1 MANRNQWSALNPAL
15 GTSSFQYRLSSS
27 ARMGAKQKSRS
38 RTESSPQQLCSYI
51 HRICLQNRLD
61 GFNYCIRHILEDK
74 SAPFR
79 QCSYNHMHSGKRCPN
94 AARRTERR
102 DSTLCPWHLKK
113 LYLKRKQALAQQI
126 RQRTEEHNRRNDE
139 LKKTMNDL
147 EHYCPNPSHDNRR
160 LAVDWVQLEDQSVTA
175 SDHLRRKMAESAANM
190 GACIDTD
197 LSHATLDDVVR
208 SDPLDSDSESVD
220 SSKEEPLK
228 HAGVYAAEEV
238 SLILRDKMLRLQSL
252 YIEEFKRFQ
261 YLLKEKKKKYLTSL
275 KLEKDI
281 NGIKGISQ
289 TVAEN
294 ECSKQEKEDYQQL
307 KALWRY
313 HRSHGTEA
321 LLRQKSNEKRKESLE
336 GAQYRKPVYQTC
348 IFAKGEEVCDLRS
361 LPLSNYCQKRNLIL
375 LLITELSLNQSFIN
389 RHLIRC

>member
-1 MANRNQWSALNPAL
+1 MANRNQWSALNPNHPNLAS
-15 GTSSFQYRLSSS
+15 SSFQYRLSSS
-27 ARMGAKQKSRS
+27 ARIGAKQKSRS
-38 RTESSPQQLCSYI
+38 RIESSPQQLCTYV

-113 LYLKRKQALAQQI
+113 LYLKRKQAIAQQI
-126 RQRTEEHNRRNDE
+126 RQRTEEHSKRNDE
-139 LKKTMNDL
+139 LKKAMNDL
-147 EHYCPNPSHDNRR
+147 EHYCPNTSHDNRR
-160 LAVDWVQLEDQSVTA
+160 LAIDWVQLEDQSITA

-190 GACIDTD
+190 GASYNDED
-197 LSHATLDDVVR
+197 LSHATLEDVVR

-220 SSKEEPLK
+220 SNKEEPLK

-261 YLLKEKKKKYLTSL
+261 YLLKEKKKKYLTNL

-281 NGIKGISQ
+281 NGVQPISQ
-289 TVAEN
+289 AVTEN
-294 ECSKQEKEDYQQL
+294 DSSKLEKEDYQQL

-321 LLRQKSNEKRKESLE
+321 LLRKKSNEKRRESLE
-336 GAQYRKPVYQTC
+336 GAQYTKPSHPIC
-348 IFAKGEEVCDLRS
+348 IFAKSDQVCDMRS
-361 LPLSNYCQKRNLIL
+361 LPLSNYCQKRNSISSH
-375 LLITELSLNQSFIN
+375 T
-389 RHLIRC
+389 